1 MRLDEGAVEAVTR
14 GGNSLLAVG
23 VTEVIGEFNAGEIID
38 ILGPKGEN
46 IGRGEVG
53 FDSKV
58 LRSVIG
64 RHTEELPEELRR
76 PVVHADYLSNYAS
89 RI

>member
-1 MRLDEGAVEAVTR
+1 MEAVVR

-23 VTEVIGEFNAGEIID
+23 ITDIKGEFSAGEIVD
-38 ILGPKGEN
+38 IMGPKGQV

-53 FDSKV
+53 YDSAT
-58 LRSVIG
+58 LRNLLG
-64 RHTEELPEELRR
+64 KHTEELPEDMRR
-76 PVVHADYLSNYAS
+76 PVVHADYLSNFAS